1 MDHEGR
7 ILRDRLRRARLMLL
21 FTPEPCGP
29 DRDPLEVLEA
39 ALPHVD
45 VIQVRIKDAEHPAGT
60 SPARDL
66 HDWAR
71 RILALLAERPALQP
85 LVLVNDRVDVAAA
98 LAGEGIDGVHL
109 GTEDTSPENARRL
122 LGDVPLVG
130 LSTHSTGQVL
140 AAEELPVD
148 YLGFGPVHPT
158 GTKGYRRGL
167 GPEAAWIVASASTL
181 PVFPIGGID
190 AANAAELA
198 NVGRAAVSSAILGAE
213 DPEETAR
220 VLRQSQRT
228 ESGSISHQFEPG

>member
-1 MDHEGR
+1 MDPEAR
-7 ILRDRLRRARLMLL
+7 RLRDRLRRVRLMLL
-21 FTPEPCGP
+21 FTPELCGA
-29 DRDPLEVLEA
+29 DRDPLAVLEA

-45 VIQVRIKDAEHPAGT
+45 AVQVRIKDPEHPSGA

-66 HDWAR
+66 HDWTR
-71 RILALLAERPALQP
+71 RVLALLADRPALDP
-85 LVLVNDRVDVAAA
+85 LVLVNDRADVAAA
-98 LAGEGIDGVHL
+98 LAGEGVDGVHL
-109 GTEDTSPENARRL
+109 GAGDTPPADARRL
-122 LGDVPLVG
+122 LGDHPLVG

-148 YLGFGPVHPT
+148 YLGFGPIHPT

-167 GPEAAWIVASASTL
+167 GPEAAWIVASASPL

-213 DPEETAR
+213 DPETTAR
-220 VLRQSQRT
+220 ILRRSL
-228 ESGSISHQFEPG
+228 G